1 MMSEGLGNGSG
12 TVDVVQEVDGGI
24 QIYIIII
31 IGLLAI
37 VVVAGIVSILIKI
50 IMDRKMKET
59 TETDE
64 DNENYGNLDTTEQY
78 YEEDK
83 KSKIIHF
90 NDYYK

>member
-1 MMSEGLGNGSG
+1 MISEGLENGTSG
-12 TVDVVQEVDGGI
+12 TVNAVKEADGGI

-31 IGLLAI
+31 LGLFAI
-37 VVVAGIVSILIKI
+37 VVVAGVASILIKI

-64 DNENYGNLDTTEQY
+64 DNENYGNLDTEQY

-83 KSKIIHF
+83 KSKIVHL

>member
-1 MMSEGLGNGSG
+1 MSEGLGNGSG
-12 TVDVVQEVDGGI
+12 TVDVVQEADGGI

-83 KSKIIHF
+83 KSKIVHL

>member
-1 MMSEGLGNGSG
+1 MISEGLENGTSG
-12 TVDVVQEVDGGI
+12 TVDAVKEAAGGI

-31 IGLLAI
+31 LGLFAI
-37 VVVAGIVSILIKI
+37 VVVAGVASILIKI

-64 DNENYGNLDTTEQY
+64 DNENYGNLDTEQY

-83 KSKIIHF
+83 KSKIVHL

>member
-1 MMSEGLGNGSG
+1 MMPEGLGNGSG
-12 TVDVVQEVDGGI
+12 TVDVVQEADGGI

-83 KSKIIHF
+83 KSKIVHL